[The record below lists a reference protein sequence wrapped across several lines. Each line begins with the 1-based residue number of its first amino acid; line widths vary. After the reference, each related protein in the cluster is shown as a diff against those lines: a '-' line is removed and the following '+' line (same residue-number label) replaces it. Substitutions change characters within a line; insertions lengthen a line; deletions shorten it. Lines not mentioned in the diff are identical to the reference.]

1 MREDIQQIERKE
13 GEKRKRTGSKNYP
26 LSYSN

>member
-1 MREDIQQIERKE
+1 MRDDIKQTERRE

-26 LSYSN
+26 LSYPN